1 MLPLYTSANTDTL
14 NINTYILSLL
24 LTHESQ
30 NQFCDF
36 CFMLEAEP
44 RAMFHCPLPVFVCLP
59 LFFSVD
65 TRVSLVKL
73 TMCIQACVFPSLLLV
88 WLFLFPFLLCCTLF
102 FASRITPV
110 LLPAFF
116 WGGGEY
122 WIFDF
127 LLGYPLVIKVKPDNT
142 GRKLVNI
149 WNDRARDLVF
159 CTFSI

>member
-73 TMCIQACVFPSLLLV
+73 TMCIQACVFPSLFVGLSVLYLCLLH
-88 WLFLFPFLLCCTLF
+88 LLFPVCSLIL
-102 FASRITPV
+102 SSHHD
-110 LLPAFF
+110 LPAFAACYT
-116 WGGGEY
+116 GLY
-122 WIFDF
+122 LLLF
-127 LLGYPLVIKVKPDNT
+127 LSC
-142 GRKLVNI
+142 
-149 WNDRARDLVF
+149 A
-159 CTFSI
+159 

>member
-73 TMCIQACVFPSLLLV
+73 TMCIQACVFPSLFVGLAVFGPVSPVLYFV
-88 WLFLFPFLLCCTLF
+88 FCFTDYSCFVACLFL
-102 FASRITPV
+102 
-110 LLPAFF
+110 
-116 WGGGEY
+116 GGGEY